1 LNRPKM
7 DVSTRTLT
15 GTAVLGALVVV
26 FDYTI
31 KFSGLKIPFI
41 PPLQFLHFDFTGV
54 PVVLSLLL
62 FDLVPGGAVTSAVA
76 FFAIFARSGS
86 FVGPV
91 SKALAEF
98 STILGV
104 ALGYKWIRSPVRLT
118 KPISGVLG
126 VSLRCLVM
134 FFANLVIQPVY
145 YGTPLM
151 AVLLLSPLVAVFN
164 AVQGSISVVGGY
176 LIYEAILHRTPFRS
190 RLKDAQAA
198 K

>member
-118 KPISGVLG
+118 KKADIWGAWSFVALSCHVFCESGDSTRVLWNATHGGASAESASCG
-126 VSLRCLVM
+126 VQCHSGFDKRS
-134 FFANLVIQPVY
+134 
-145 YGTPLM
+145 GR
-151 AVLLLSPLVAVFN
+151 
-164 AVQGSISVVGGY
+164 
-176 LIYEAILHRTPFRS
+176 ILD
-190 RLKDAQAA
+190 L
-198 K
+198 